1 MLKQLMIVA
10 MMLLSSH
17 HGAMGLLWN
26 RPNEVGMYK
35 HILTTNNNRYFE
47 SSHCIHN
54 RGVTMIA
61 SAASTTVMTSASS
74 NSKNNQLSPT
84 SNSLSERIRKGSIT
98 AYEINRMFKITRTQL
113 DNIERSSST
122 GFTGVMIGLESCM
135 VDLTSAF
142 GYSYSILAGDLNQPT
157 PDPIIIRDL
166 LGSTF
171 KDYSIALGLNIPPE
185 YMIKYEMRFYAIFE
199 KVLERIPHLPPTTG
213 CRELLST
220 IINDNNDITVVTSLP
235 RSLALKV
242 LAKSGLSNTFET
254 RVNPDRLLCHNIDDI
269 IQLIQSPS
277 LAVAAAV
284 DSSTSSSTTTVAAAS
299 TSSSSSST
307 LIATDTATTTTT
319 TIASPSSAAAN
330 DIQNEVSAYSS
341 NYGDK
346 YLKQRIHRSCAI
358 MKKPTVLTVCIDGNR
373 RQIVAA
379 KRTGDM
385 M

>member
-1 MLKQLMIVA
+1 MLKNLMIVA
-10 MMLLSSH
+10 MLLSSH
-17 HGAMGLLWN
+17 HEAMGLLWN
-26 RPNEVGMYK
+26 RLNEVGIYK
-35 HILTTNNNRYFE
+35 HLLTTNCNRYFE
-47 SSHCIHN
+47 SSHCMQS
-54 RGVTMIA
+54 RGVTM
-61 SAASTTVMTSASS
+61 TTVASSSTATAMTSTSS
-74 NSKNNQLSPT
+74 NKDNHLSPT

-98 AYEINRMFKITRTQL
+98 AYEINRMFKITRPQL

-122 GFTGVMIGLESCM
+122 GFTGVLIGLESCM

-142 GYSYSILAGDLNQPT
+142 GYSYSILSGDLNQPT
-157 PDPIIIRDL
+157 PNPVIIRDL

-199 KVLERIPHLPPTTG
+199 KVLERIPHLQPTSG

-269 IQLIQSPS
+269 IQLIQSPLTS
-277 LAVAAAV
+277 DYPSTATIEVAR
-284 DSSTSSSTTTVAAAS
+284 AS
-299 TSSSSSST
+299 T
-307 LIATDTATTTTT
+307 DTTTTAAAT
-319 TIASPSSAAAN
+319 AAAN
-330 DIQNEVSAYSS
+330 DIQNEMSAYSS

-379 KRTGDM
+379 KRTGDAM
-385 M
+385 

>member
-1 MLKQLMIVA
+1 MLKNLMIVA
-10 MMLLSSH
+10 MLLSSH
-17 HGAMGLLWN
+17 HEAMGLLWN
-26 RPNEVGMYK
+26 RLNEVGLYK
-35 HILTTNNNRYFE
+35 HLLTTNCNRYFE
-47 SSHCIHN
+47 SSHCMQS
-54 RGVTMIA
+54 RGVTM
-61 SAASTTVMTSASS
+61 TTVASSSTATAMTSTSS
-74 NSKNNQLSPT
+74 NKDNHLSPT

-98 AYEINRMFKITRTQL
+98 AYEINRMFKITRPQL

-122 GFTGVMIGLESCM
+122 GFTGVLIGLESCM

-142 GYSYSILAGDLNQPT
+142 GYSYSILSGDLNQPT
-157 PDPIIIRDL
+157 PNPVIIRDL

-199 KVLERIPHLPPTTG
+199 KVLERIPHLQPTSG

-242 LAKSGLSNTFET
+242 LAKSGLSSTFET

-269 IQLIQSPS
+269 IQLIQSPLTS
-277 LAVAAAV
+277 DSPSTATIEVAR
-284 DSSTSSSTTTVAAAS
+284 AS
-299 TSSSSSST
+299 TDT
-307 LIATDTATTTTT
+307 TITAT
-319 TIASPSSAAAN
+319 AAAN
-330 DIQNEVSAYSS
+330 DIQNEMSAYSS

-379 KRTGDM
+379 KRTGDAM
-385 M
+385 

>member
-1 MLKQLMIVA
+1 MLKNLMIVA
-10 MMLLSSH
+10 ILLSIH
-17 HGAMGLLWN
+17 HEVMGLLWN
-26 RPNEVGMYK
+26 RLNEVGIYK
-35 HILTTNNNRYFE
+35 HLLSTNCNRYFE
-47 SSHCIHN
+47 SSHCMQS
-54 RGVTMIA
+54 RGVTM
-61 SAASTTVMTSASS
+61 TTVASSSTATAMTSASS
-74 NSKNNQLSPT
+74 NKDNHLSPT

-98 AYEINRMFKITRTQL
+98 AYEINRMFKITRPQL

-122 GFTGVMIGLESCM
+122 GFTGVLIGLESCM

-142 GYSYSILAGDLNQPT
+142 GYSYSILSGDLNQPT
-157 PDPIIIRDL
+157 PNPVIIRDL

-185 YMIKYEMRFYAIFE
+185 YMIKYEMRFYTIFE
-199 KVLERIPHLPPTTG
+199 KVLERIPHLQPTSG

-269 IQLIQSPS
+269 IQLIRSPLTS
-277 LAVAAAV
+277 ET
-284 DSSTSSSTTTVAAAS
+284 STATTEVAAAS
-299 TSSSSSST
+299 ASSS
-307 LIATDTATTTTT
+307 LIMTDTTTTAT
-319 TIASPSSAAAN
+319 AADAN
-330 DIQNEVSAYSS
+330 DIQNEMSAYSS

-358 MKKPTVLTVCIDGNR
+358 MKKATVLTVCIDGNR

-379 KRTGDM
+379 KRTGDAM
-385 M
+385 

>member
-1 MLKQLMIVA
+1 MLKNLMIVA
-10 MMLLSSH
+10 MLLSSH
-17 HGAMGLLWN
+17 HEAMGLLWN
-26 RPNEVGMYK
+26 RLNEVGIYK
-35 HILTTNNNRYFE
+35 HLLTTNCNRYFE
-47 SSHCIHN
+47 SSHCMQS
-54 RGVTMIA
+54 RGVTM
-61 SAASTTVMTSASS
+61 TTVASSSTATAMTSASS
-74 NSKNNQLSPT
+74 NKDNHLSPT

-98 AYEINRMFKITRTQL
+98 AYEINRMFKITRPQL

-122 GFTGVMIGLESCM
+122 GFTGVLIGLESCM

-142 GYSYSILAGDLNQPT
+142 GYSYSILSGDLNQPT
-157 PDPIIIRDL
+157 PNPVIIRDL

-199 KVLERIPHLPPTTG
+199 KVLERIPHLQPTSG

-269 IQLIQSPS
+269 IQLIQSPLTS
-277 LAVAAAV
+277 DYPSTATIEVAG
-284 DSSTSSSTTTVAAAS
+284 AS
-299 TSSSSSST
+299 TSSSSSS
-307 LIATDTATTTTT
+307 LIMTDTTTTAT
-319 TIASPSSAAAN
+319 SAN
-330 DIQNEVSAYSS
+330 DIQNEMSAYSS

-379 KRTGDM
+379 KRTGDAM
-385 M
+385 

>member
-1 MLKQLMIVA
+1 
-10 MMLLSSH
+10 
-17 HGAMGLLWN
+17 
-26 RPNEVGMYK
+26 
-35 HILTTNNNRYFE
+35 
-47 SSHCIHN
+47 
-54 RGVTMIA
+54 
-61 SAASTTVMTSASS
+61 
-74 NSKNNQLSPT
+74 
-84 SNSLSERIRKGSIT
+84 
-98 AYEINRMFKITRTQL
+98 
-113 DNIERSSST
+113 
-122 GFTGVMIGLESCM
+122 M

-157 PDPIIIRDL
+157 PNPVIIRDL

-199 KVLERIPHLPPTTG
+199 KVLERIPHLQPTSG

-220 IINDNNDITVVTSLP
+220 IINENNDITVVTSLP

-269 IQLIQSPS
+269 IQLIQSPPT
-277 LAVAAAV
+277 A
-284 DSSTSSSTTTVAAAS
+284 DSSTATIEAAAAS
-299 TSSSSSST
+299 ASSSSSLIMTDPST
-307 LIATDTATTTTT
+307 SSTATD
-319 TIASPSSAAAN
+319 AN
-330 DIQNEVSAYSS
+330 DIQNEMSAYSS

-379 KRTGDM
+379 KRTGDVM
-385 M
+385 